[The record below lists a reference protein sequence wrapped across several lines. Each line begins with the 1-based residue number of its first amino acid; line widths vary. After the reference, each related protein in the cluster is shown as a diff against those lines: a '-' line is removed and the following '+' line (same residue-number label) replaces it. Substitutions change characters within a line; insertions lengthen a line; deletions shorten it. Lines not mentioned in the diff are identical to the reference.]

1 MLRGKGDLCL
11 ERRRFGLWL
20 EQALVFDDAVR
31 DFGEAEVA
39 LACGFLESTEG
50 VLFGAGRAR
59 SSRRG

>member
-1 MLRGKGDLCL
+1 MLRGTGILCL

-20 EQALVFDDAVR
+20 EQALVFDNTVR

-50 VLFGAGRAR
+50 VLFG
-59 SSRRG
+59 